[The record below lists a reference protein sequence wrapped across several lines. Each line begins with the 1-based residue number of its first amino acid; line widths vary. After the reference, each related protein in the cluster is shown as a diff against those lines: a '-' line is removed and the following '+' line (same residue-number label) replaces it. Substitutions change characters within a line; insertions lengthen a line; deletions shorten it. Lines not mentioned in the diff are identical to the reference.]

1 MKLIIAGGGTGG
13 HLFPGIAV
21 AEEFLSR
28 NPANEVLFVGT
39 ERGIEARAV
48 PAEGYQLELISAAG
62 IRGKGT
68 FSQIKGAA
76 MMAYGY
82 AQSRKILKKFRPDM
96 VLGVGGYASLP
107 MVLASRG
114 MAIPRFIHEQN
125 AIPGLTNRLLARFAS
140 KVFITLEESARYFPS
155 ATTQLTGNPLRR
167 QILNM
172 VDKANPPQPPFIK
185 GGEKPLPSGSGGF
198 LQGAHTGLSEK
209 ILDFPPPLQGE
220 GRGGDGAFHLFIF
233 GGSQGAHA
241 INAAMIE
248 AVPLLKESSVGLAIT
263 HQTGEKECAEVAAAY
278 RAAGVEAKVTPFIS
292 DMAVEYATADL
303 IICRAGATTI
313 AEVTAC
319 GKACLFIPFP
329 HAVDDHQRR
338 NAEALLK
345 KDACFMMLEQEL
357 TGTTLAESILTLA
370 NDQPLVHHTGD
381 LAFSLARLDA
391 ARIIVDEMMK
401 GSGA

>member
-28 NPANEVLFVGT
+28 DPANQVLFVGT

-48 PAEGYQLELISAAG
+48 PAAGYRLELISAAG

-68 FSQIKGAA
+68 LSQFKGAA
-76 MMAYGY
+76 MMLYGY
-82 AQSRKILKKFRPDM
+82 AQSRKILKSFRPDM

-107 MVLASRG
+107 MVLAARG
-114 MAIPRFIHEQN
+114 MQIPRYIHEQN
-125 AIPGLTNRLLARFAS
+125 AIPGQTNRLLARFADQ
-140 KVFITLEESARYFPS
+140 VFITLEESAAYFPKAS
-155 ATTQLTGNPLRR
+155 TLLTGNPLRR
-167 QILNM
+167 QILDS
-172 VDKANPPQPPFIK
+172 V
-185 GGEKPLPSGSGGF
+185 GEDGKN
-198 LQGAHTGLSEK
+198 
-209 ILDFPPPLQGE
+209 
-220 GRGGDGAFHLFIF
+220 GRAENESAAAGFHLFVF

-248 AVPLLKESSVGLAIT
+248 ALPLLKESSLKLAIT
-263 HQTGEKECAEVAAAY
+263 HQTGEKECAEVTAAY
-278 RAAGVEAKVTPFIS
+278 RTAGVEANVRAFIS
-292 DMAVEYATADL
+292 DMASEYAKSDL

-313 AEVTAC
+313 AETTAC

-345 KDACFMMLEQEL
+345 KDACFMMLEREL
-357 TGTTLAESILTLA
+357 TGATLAEVIQTLA
-370 NDQPLVHHTGD
+370 NDPDLVRNTGD

-391 ARIIVDEMMK
+391 ARIIVDEMTK
-401 GSGA
+401 KKE

>member
-21 AEEFLSR
+21 AEEFLTR
-28 NPANEVLFVGT
+28 DPANEVLFVGT

-48 PAEGYQLELISAAG
+48 PAAGYRLELIAAAG
-62 IRGKGT
+62 IRGKGA
-68 FSQIKGAA
+68 FNQLKGTA
-76 MMAYGY
+76 MMMYGY
-82 AQSRKILKKFRPDM
+82 AQSRKILKNFRPDL

-107 MVLASRG
+107 MVLASGG

-155 ATTQLTGNPLRR
+155 TTTQLTGNPLRR
-167 QILNM
+167 QILDM
-172 VDKANPPQPPFIK
+172 VEKANPSSLSK
-185 GGEKPLPSGSGGF
+185 GG
-198 LQGAHTGLSEK
+198 SE
-209 ILDFPPPLQGE
+209 QRE
-220 GRGGDGAFHLFIF
+220 RGGFHLFIF

-241 INAAMIE
+241 INAATIE
-248 AVPLLKESSVGLAIT
+248 ALPLLRDNSIKLTVT
-263 HQTGEKECAEVAAAY
+263 HQTGEKEYAEIAAAY
-278 RAAGVEAKVTPFIS
+278 RAAGVEAHVTPFIS
-292 DMAVEYATADL
+292 DMAAEYATADL

-313 AEVTAC
+313 AEITAC

-329 HAVDDHQRR
+329 YAVDDHQRR

-370 NDQPLVHHTGD
+370 SDPVLVQHTGD

-401 GSGA
+401 GVRL

>member
-28 NPANEVLFVGT
+28 DPANEVLFVGT

-48 PAEGYQLELISAAG
+48 PAAGYQLELISAAG
-62 IRGKGT
+62 IRGKGII
-68 FSQIKGAA
+68 SQLRGAA

-82 AQSRKILKKFRPDM
+82 AQSRKILKRFRPDV

-107 MVLASRG
+107 MVLAARG
-114 MAIPRFIHEQN
+114 MKIPRFIHEQN

-140 KVFITLEESARYFPS
+140 KVFITLEESARYFP
-155 ATTQLTGNPLRR
+155 ATTTMLTGNPLRK
-167 QILNM
+167 QIL
-172 VDKANPPQPPFIK
+172 DSLELK
-185 GGEKPLPSGSGGF
+185 
-198 LQGAHTGLSEK
+198 H
-209 ILDFPPPLQGE
+209 
-220 GRGGDGAFHLFIF
+220 GDSSATSPAAGTNACLHLLVF

-241 INAAMIE
+241 INTAMTE
-248 AVPLLKESSVGLAIT
+248 ALPLLKDCPVNVTIT
-263 HQTGEKECAEVAAAY
+263 HQTGEKECAEVRAAY
-278 RAAGVEAKVTPFIS
+278 LAAGIEALVTPFI
-292 DMAVEYATADL
+292 DNMASAYAKADL

-329 HAVDDHQRR
+329 YAVDDHQRR

-345 KDACFMMLEQEL
+345 KDACFMMLEHEL
-357 TGTTLAESILTLA
+357 SGTTLAESICTLSQ
-370 NDQPLVHHTGD
+370 DSELVQRTGE
-381 LAFSLARLDA
+381 LAFIMSKLDA
-391 ARIIVDEMMK
+391 AKIIVDEMLQI
-401 GSGA
+401 